1 MSFLRKLYKYLKVRI
16 FFSSFFNAS
25 VVGYLSF
32 AQKLLGMPMS
42 LIARSTG
49 DVFRQ
54 EATVHYNKNKECINI
69 YKSTFKKL
77 FIISILPFSFLFL
90 FAPIIFSIVFGE
102 NWIVAGEY
110 AQVLMPMYFLQ
121 FLASPLGNV
130 SVVSNK
136 PKIDLYWQLFLI
148 FIVIFSILISYYIFN
163 NSFTTVFLF
172 SLAYSL
178 SYLLNL
184 LIIYKLTKGNI

>member
-42 LIARSTG
+42 LIAISIG

-77 FIISILPFSFLFL
+77 FIISILPFTILFFL
-90 FAPIIFSIVFGE
+90 APAIFSIIFGE
-102 NWIVAGEY
+102 SWRVAGEY
-110 AQVLMPMYFLQ
+110 AQVLIPMYFLQ
-121 FLASPLGNV
+121 FITSPLG
-130 SVVSNK
+130 SMSIVSNK
-136 PKIDLYWQLFLI
+136 PRIDLYWQLFLI
-148 FIVIFSILISYYIFN
+148 VNILCSILLGYYIFK
-163 NSFTTVFLF
+163 NSYITIILF
-172 SLAYSL
+172 CVAYSIA
-178 SYLLNL
+178 YILNL
-184 LIIYKLTKGNI
+184 FITYKLAKGK

>member
-32 AQKLLGMPMS
+32 AQKLLGMPM
-42 LIARSTG
+42 
-49 DVFRQ
+49 
-54 EATVHYNKNKECINI
+54 
-69 YKSTFKKL
+69 
-77 FIISILPFSFLFL
+77 
-90 FAPIIFSIVFGE
+90 
-102 NWIVAGEY
+102 
-110 AQVLMPMYFLQ
+110 YFLQ
-121 FLASPLGNV
+121 FLASPLGKM

-148 FIVIFSILISYYIFN
+148 FIVIFSILIGYYIFN

-184 LIIYKLTKGNI
+184 LITYKLAKGNI